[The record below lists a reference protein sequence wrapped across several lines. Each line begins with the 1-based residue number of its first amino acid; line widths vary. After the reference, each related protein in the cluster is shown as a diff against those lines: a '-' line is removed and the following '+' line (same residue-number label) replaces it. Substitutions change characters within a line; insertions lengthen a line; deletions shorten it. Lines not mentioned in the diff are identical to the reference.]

1 MRSICPS
8 WKIIIWILLCLD
20 SLIYPL
26 PLSFGIHSNLFSHV
40 IKILSSWYSKVSL
53 LIFKKGENVFF
64 ALYRT
69 HYIFCIVATQL
80 PYKSQLQIY
89 AQKRG
94 KNLPSYRSING
105 GSLRAPLFKSEV
117 TIDGQTFESPEYFRT
132 MKEAETAA
140 AKVAL
145 MSLPQEPSPPQQS
158 LVGTFIFLFTYVS
171 LS

>member
-1 MRSICPS
+1 M
-8 WKIIIWILLCLD
+8 
-20 SLIYPL
+20 
-26 PLSFGIHSNLFSHV
+26 F
-40 IKILSSWYSKVSL
+40 
-53 LIFKKGENVFF
+53 FF
-64 ALYRT
+64 ALSLSPIT
-69 HYIFCIVATQL
+69 FCCIVATQL

-145 MSLPQEPSPPQQS
+145 MSLPQEASPPQQS
-158 LVGTFIFLFTYVS
+158 LVGTFLFVFTYGA
-171 LS
+171 LSYHHLTYL

>member
-1 MRSICPS
+1 M
-8 WKIIIWILLCLD
+8 
-20 SLIYPL
+20 
-26 PLSFGIHSNLFSHV
+26 F
-40 IKILSSWYSKVSL
+40 
-53 LIFKKGENVFF
+53 FF
-64 ALYRT
+64 AIYRT

-94 KNLPSYRSING
+94 KNLPLYRTINL
-105 GSLRAPLFKSEV
+105 GSLHASLFKSEV

>member
-1 MRSICPS
+1 M
-8 WKIIIWILLCLD
+8 
-20 SLIYPL
+20 
-26 PLSFGIHSNLFSHV
+26 LFSP
-40 IKILSSWYSKVSL
+40 Y
-53 LIFKKGENVFF
+53 FC
-64 ALYRT
+64 
-69 HYIFCIVATQL
+69 CIVATQL

-94 KNLPSYRSING
+94 KNLPLYRTINL
-105 GSLRAPLFKSEV
+105 GSLHASLFKSEV

-145 MSLPQEPSPPQQS
+145 MSLPQEASPPQQS
-158 LVGTFIFLFTYVS
+158 LVGTFLFLFLFTYVS

>member
-1 MRSICPS
+1 M
-8 WKIIIWILLCLD
+8 
-20 SLIYPL
+20 LI
-26 PLSFGIHSNLFSHV
+26 S
-40 IKILSSWYSKVSL
+40 
-53 LIFKKGENVFF
+53 KKGENVFF
-64 ALYRT
+64 LLYLS
-69 HYIFCIVATQL
+69 HPLLFCCIVATQL

-94 KNLPSYRSING
+94 KNLPLYRTINL
-105 GSLRAPLFKSEV
+105 GSLHASLFKSEV
-117 TIDGQTFESPEYFRT
+117 TIDGQTFESPEYFHT